1 MVSSE
6 KIQSVSSEAD
16 LDQHYALLQ
25 QSLKEDRRAETTFA
39 MAELNLLR
47 KRYNDAVYFYEE
59 TIKIDATSHQSYARI
74 AELLLQEGHPLQ
86 ALDYYGLAIRH
97 GADVLAYKKAFV
109 ALVSHLQL
117 RAFNADLKDL
127 VWACLQT
134 DDLDKKL
141 MGSVW
146 RSLLRF
152 DPAFKDVYKTLVKD
166 SYDDFRKTF
175 SRLNDKK
182 ALLNPF
188 FIEGVRKLV
197 VFDPEF
203 ERALG
208 YLRRYCLENVAQ
220 YADYASLA
228 EALSCYA
235 LETEYIW
242 PTSKDEQAL
251 LQQGNIPAALRGC
264 YVALF
269 HQPDAQALKAQLS
282 DDLVQLHFTA
292 FEEQTKIRGTIP
304 SALMEDRT
312 SLDVQAQYE
321 AFPYP
326 RWRHFSSGIRDE
338 SIEGFLREGMPRI
351 LIAGCGT
358 GGEAIEMAVTFPHAH
373 ILAVDLSLTSLSYAV
388 MKARELGIENVEF
401 RQADILTLA
410 EAPGSFDFIVS
421 TGVLHHMREPQAG
434 LAVLT
439 KLLKPDGVMR
449 LALYSELARQ
459 AIVEAHA
466 VIAQEGYTADADGI
480 RRFRQDAK
488 ALLRMNVYG
497 DICGFVDYYY
507 LSECRDLLFH
517 VQEHRFT
524 VDGLR
529 DLLAGQA
536 LRFMRMRMPSDALV
550 RYLKDYP
557 DDPMV
562 ENLDHCAAFEMQN
575 PRTFREMYRF
585 WVKKTA

>member
-1 MVSSE
+1 MASSE
-6 KIQSVSSEAD
+6 KIQSVLSDAD
-16 LDQHYALLQ
+16 YDQQYARLQ
-25 QSLKEDRRAETTFA
+25 QSLKDDRKAETTFA

-59 TIKIDATSHQSYARI
+59 TIKIDAASHQSYARI

-97 GADVLAYKKAFV
+97 GADVLAYKQGFV
-109 ALVSHLQL
+109 TLVSHLHL

-127 VWACLQT
+127 VWACLRS

-141 MGSVW
+141 LGSVW
-146 RSLLRF
+146 RNLLRF
-152 DPAFKDVYKTLVKD
+152 DPEFKDVYKTLVKD

-175 SRLNDKK
+175 SRLKDKK

-188 FIEGVRKLV
+188 FIDGVRKLV

-203 ERALG
+203 ERAMG
-208 YLRRYCLENVAQ
+208 YVRRYCLENVMQ
-220 YADYASLA
+220 YADYAPLV

-242 PTSKDEQAL
+242 PTSDAEREM
-251 LQQGNIPAALRGC
+251 LQSGNIPAALRGC

-269 HQPDAQALKAQLS
+269 HQPDAPALKTQLP
-282 DDLVQLHFTA
+282 DDLLRIHFTE
-292 FEEQTKIRGTIP
+292 FEEQAKIRGTISP
-304 SALMEDRT
+304 MKTADST

-321 AFPYP
+321 SFPYP
-326 RWRHFSSGIRDE
+326 RWRHFSSAIRDE
-338 SIEGFLREGMPRI
+338 SIEGFLRTGTPRI

-373 ILAVDLSLTSLSYAV
+373 ILAVDLSAASLSYAV
-388 MKARELGIENVEF
+388 MKARELGIQNVEF
-401 RQADILTLA
+401 RQADILTLTD
-410 EAPGSFDFIVS
+410 EPNSFDFITS
-421 TGVLHHMREPQAG
+421 TGVLHHMRDPRAG

-439 KLLKPDGVMR
+439 KLLKLDGVMR
-449 LALYSELARQ
+449 LALYSDLARQ

-466 VIAQEGYTADADGI
+466 VIAKEGYAADADGI
-480 RRFRQDAK
+480 RNFRQDAK
-488 ALLRMNVYG
+488 ALLRMNVYA
-497 DICGFVDYYY
+497 DICSFVDYYY

-524 VDGLR
+524 IDGLR
-529 DLLAGQA
+529 EFLTGQP
-536 LRFMRMRMPSDALV
+536 LSFVRMLMPPDAMA
-550 RYLKDYP
+550 RYRKDYP
-557 DDPMV
+557 DDHMV
-562 ENLDHCAAFEMQN
+562 ENLDHCAAFEAHN

-585 WVKKTA
+585 WVRKTA